1 MIIINRVSHYLY
13 SFTFKQHRLSNTTL
27 LFHVSMKAIGYAA
40 AHVFPLK
47 FSYSAL
53 QLCLEKYK

>member
-27 LFHVSMKAIGYAA
+27 LFHVSMKANGYAA
-40 AHVFPLK
+40 AR
-47 FSYSAL
+47 FSIEIFLFSTTAML
-53 QLCLEKYK
+53 RKV